1 MMPAPD
7 HWLVVPIVLPLMM
20 GALLLVVERV
30 RPAWQAPMS
39 LAATLALAVLAFR
52 LVAFADA
59 DRIGVYLLGNWQA
72 PFGIVLVLDRLAA
85 MMLALTS
92 VIALASLAAS
102 LRLAE
107 QGPHFHAFF
116 QLQLAGLNGAFL
128 TGDVF
133 NLFVFFEV
141 LLIASYALLLHGAGG
156 RALRSGLHYVVIN
169 LIGASLFLVAASLL
183 YGVAG
188 TLNFA
193 DLAVKLPALPE
204 WDAGLARAA
213 ALLLLA
219 VFGVKAAVLPL
230 GFWLPETYGV
240 APGPVA
246 ALFAI
251 MTKVGIYAII
261 RVSFTVFGG
270 DGWMADWGEPALF
283 ALGVATIIFGTL
295 GALATRRLVTLV
307 AYLVL
312 ISSGMLIA
320 AMRTG
325 QGGAGRRA
333 VLSGAHD
340 ADSGRAVPRRARHRR
355 PARIARRPLRQWAA
369 AAAAGLAGRLVP
381 CRRGRRR
388 RLAAVFRIHR
398 QSAHAASVRQRA
410 ARGVVLGLGAR
421 QRTDRDVRACASGEQ
436 CLLEDARRGRRT
448 AVARRRPDGAR
459 SAGRR
464 GCILD
469 GRRRK
474 RRAVHG
480 RDGTAIDAA
489 GGIRRRRDART
500 AGAAARG
507 AEGTMKRLLPH
518 PLLSLVLWLG
528 WLALNNSIAPAHIL
542 LGAMLG

>member
-1 MMPAPD
+1 MMHAPD
-7 HWLVVPIVLPLMM
+7 HWLVVPIVLPLVMA
-20 GALLLVVERV
+20 ALLLVVERL
-30 RPAWQAPMS
+30 RPAWQAPLS
-39 LAATLALAVLAFR
+39 LATTLALAVVSFR
-52 LVAFADA
+52 LVTFADA
-59 DRIGVYLLGNWQA
+59 DQIGVYLLGNWQA

-85 MMLALTS
+85 LMLALTA

-107 QGPHFHAFF
+107 LGPHFHVFF

-204 WDAGLARAA
+204 WDGGLARGA

-230 GFWLPETYGV
+230 GFWLPETYAV
-240 APGPVA
+240 APAPIA

-251 MTKVGIYAII
+251 MTKVGIYAIV

-283 ALGVATIIFGTL
+283 TLGVATIVFGAL
-295 GALATRRLVTLV
+295 GALAARRLVVLV

-312 ISSGMLIA
+312 ISSGTLIA
-320 AMRTG
+320 ACTLG
-325 QGGAGRRA
+325 GDALGGALYYLVHTTLAVASLFLVAHAIANQRGLRGDRFGNGPQLLQPALLGIAFLVAAVAATGLPPLSGFIGKVLMLQASANAPLAAWFWASVLGSGLIATFALARAGGSVFWKTRGEVVGSPLPGGDRIALVVLAVAGMIWVVGAGSAARFTAATAQQLAQPGLYSDA
-333 VLSGAHD
+333 VLRHAP
-340 ADSGRAVPRRARHRR
+340 VPPH
-355 PARIARRPLRQWAA
+355 
-369 AAAAGLAGRLVP
+369 
-381 CRRGRRR
+381 
-388 RLAAVFRIHR
+388 
-398 QSAHAASVRQRA
+398 
-410 ARGVVLGLGAR
+410 
-421 QRTDRDVRACASGEQ
+421 
-436 CLLEDARRGRRT
+436 
-448 AVARRRPDGAR
+448 
-459 SAGRR
+459 
-464 GCILD
+464 
-469 GRRRK
+469 
-474 RRAVHG
+474 
-480 RDGTAIDAA
+480 
-489 GGIRRRRDART
+489 
-500 AGAAARG
+500 AARG
-507 AEGTMKRLLPH
+507 AP
-518 PLLSLVLWLG
+518 
-528 WLALNNSIAPAHIL
+528 
-542 LGAMLG
+542 

>member
-7 HWLVVPIVLPLMM
+7 HWLVVPVVLPLMM
-20 GALLLVVERV
+20 GALLLVVERI
-30 RPAWQAPMS
+30 RPAWQVPLS
-39 LAATLALAVLAFR
+39 LGATLVLAVLAFR
-52 LVAFADA
+52 LAAFADA
-59 DRIGVYLLGNWQA
+59 DQIGVYLLGNWQA

-85 MMLALTS
+85 MMLALTA
-92 VIALASLAAS
+92 VVALASLAAS
-102 LRLAE
+102 LRLAG

-169 LIGASLFLVAASLL
+169 LIGASLFLIAASLL

-193 DLAVKLPALPE
+193 DLAVKLPALPP

-219 VFGVKAAVLPL
+219 VFGVKAAMLPL

-320 AMRTG
+320 ACALGREAL
-325 QGGAGRRA
+325 GGALYYLVHTTLTVAALFLVAHAIADQRGLRA
-333 VLSGAHD
+333 DRFGN
-340 ADSGRAVPRRARHRR
+340 GPQ
-355 PARIARRPLRQWAA
+355 LRQPALLGVLFVVGA
-369 AAAAGLAGRLVP
+369 VAAAGLPPFSGFIGKVLMLQASANAP
-381 CRRGRRR
+381 
-388 RLAAVFRIHR
+388 LAVWFW
-398 QSAHAASVRQRA
+398 ASVLGSGLIATFALARA
-410 ARGVVLGLGAR
+410 GSSVFWKTRGEAIGRPLPGGDRMALAVLAVAGAFWMVGAGGATRFTAATAR
-421 QRTDRDVRACASGEQ
+421 QLTQPGAYV
-436 CLLEDARRGRRT
+436 DAVMR
-448 AVARRRPDGAR
+448 
-459 SAGRR
+459 
-464 GCILD
+464 
-469 GRRRK
+469 
-474 RRAVHG
+474 
-480 RDGTAIDAA
+480 
-489 GGIRRRRDART
+489 
-500 AGAAARG
+500 
-507 AEGTMKRLLPH
+507 ELPVPPH
-518 PLLSLVLWLG
+518 
-528 WLALNNSIAPAHIL
+528 
-542 LGAMLG
+542 AMRIPR

>member
-1 MMPAPD
+1 MMHAPG
-7 HWLVVPIVLPLMM
+7 HWLVVPIVLPLVM
-20 GALLLVVERV
+20 GALLLVVERI

-39 LAATLALAVLAFR
+39 LAATLTLAALSFR

-59 DRIGVYLLGNWQA
+59 DQIGVYLLGNWQA

-85 MMLALTS
+85 MMLALTA

-102 LRLAE
+102 LLLA
-107 QGPHFHAFF
+107 GRRPHFHAFF

-230 GFWLPETYGV
+230 GFWLPATYGV

-251 MTKVGIYAII
+251 MTKVGIYAIV
-261 RVSFTVFGG
+261 RVSYTVFGG

-283 ALGVATIIFGTL
+283 ALGLATIVFGAL
-295 GALATRRLVTLV
+295 GALATRRLIALV

-312 ISSGMLIA
+312 ISSGTLIA
-320 AMRTG
+320 ACTLG
-325 QGGAGRRA
+325 GEALGGALYYLVHTTLAVASLFLVAHAIADQRGLRADRFGNGPQLLQPTLLGVVFIVAAVAATGLPPLSGFIGKVLMLQGSVNAPLAAWFWAA
-333 VLSGAHD
+333 VLGSGLIATFTLARAGGSVLWKTRGEAVGSPLPGGDRVALTVLAVAGTIWMVGAGSAARFTAATARQLTQPAVYVD
-340 ADSGRAVPRRARHRR
+340 AVLGQLPVPPHA
-355 PARIARRPLRQWAA
+355 ARRSP
-369 AAAAGLAGRLVP
+369 
-381 CRRGRRR
+381 
-388 RLAAVFRIHR
+388 
-398 QSAHAASVRQRA
+398 
-410 ARGVVLGLGAR
+410 
-421 QRTDRDVRACASGEQ
+421 
-436 CLLEDARRGRRT
+436 
-448 AVARRRPDGAR
+448 
-459 SAGRR
+459 
-464 GCILD
+464 
-469 GRRRK
+469 
-474 RRAVHG
+474 
-480 RDGTAIDAA
+480 
-489 GGIRRRRDART
+489 
-500 AGAAARG
+500 
-507 AEGTMKRLLPH
+507 
-518 PLLSLVLWLG
+518 
-528 WLALNNSIAPAHIL
+528 
-542 LGAMLG
+542 

>member
-1 MMPAPD
+1 MMPLPD
-7 HWLVVPIVLPLMM
+7 HWLVVPVVLPLMM

-85 MMLALTS
+85 MMLALTA

-102 LRLAE
+102 LRLAG

-283 ALGVATIIFGTL
+283 ALGVATIIFGAL
-295 GALATRRLVTLV
+295 GALATRRLVDAGGVPRADLV
-307 AYLVL
+307 RHADRRV
-312 ISSGMLIA
+312 
-320 AMRTG
+320 RTG

-333 VLSGAHD
+333 VLPGAHD
-340 ADSGRAVPRRARHRR
+340 ADGGGAVPRRARHRR

-398 QSAHAASVRQRA
+398 QGAHAASVRQRA

-421 QRTDRDVRACASGEQ
+421 QRTDRDVRACARGEQ

-464 GCILD
+464 GRILD

-480 RDGTAIDAA
+480 RDGTAIGAA

-507 AEGTMKRLLPH
+507 AEGP
-518 PLLSLVLWLG
+518 
-528 WLALNNSIAPAHIL
+528 
-542 LGAMLG
+542 